1 MALAPHYN
9 LLIVGRVI
17 TGIGVGFGLSLPP
30 LYIAEVAPHRER
42 GGLVS
47 FGELFINLGILLG
60 FLVSFLLAGLPTSLA
75 WRWMLGG
82 GVVPAIALMVRN
94 STDVA

>member
-17 TGIGVGFGLSLPP
+17 TGIGVGFGP